1 MTITATKKITIEEY
15 LELEAKSLSKHDY
28 YNGKIFEM
36 AGGTTT
42 HNQLSGK
49 IITQLNIA
57 IDVSEKPYLVYSS
70 DMKIWIDK
78 NKSFVYPDAVTVA
91 HKPEFY
97 NNRRDII
104 TNPLF
109 AVDVISLGSEYHD
122 RGYKFD
128 DYRIFASFE
137 EYLIIY
143 QDRHQVSRFFRQAPD
158 VWHITDYFQLE
169 DRIPLQS
176 MGVKISMQGIYKGV
190 ELEA

>member
-28 YNGKIFEM
+28 YNGQIFEM

-57 IDVSEKPYLVYSS
+57 IDASEKPYLVYSS

-78 NKSFVYPDAVTVA
+78 TKSFVYPDAVTVA
-91 HKPEFY
+91 LKPEFY

-104 TNPLF
+104 TNPLLI
-109 AVDVISLGSEYHD
+109 VEVISPSSEYYD
-122 RGYKFD
+122 RGDKFNQ
-128 DYRIFASFE
+128 YRTLASFE

-143 QDRHQVSRFFRQAPD
+143 QDKHQVSRYFRQAPD

-176 MGVKISMQGIYKGV
+176 MGIEISMQGIYRGV

>member
-28 YNGKIFEM
+28 YNGQIFEM
-36 AGGTTT
+36 VGRTTT

-57 IDVSEKPYLVYSS
+57 IDASEKPYLVYSS

-91 HKPEFY
+91 LKPEFY
-97 NNRRDII
+97 NNRRDVI
-104 TNPLF
+104 TNPLLI
-109 AVDVISLGSEYHD
+109 VEVISPSSEYYD
-122 RGYKFD
+122 RGDKFNQ
-128 DYRIFASFE
+128 YRTLASFE
-137 EYLIIY
+137 EYLIVY
-143 QDRHQVSRFFRQAPD
+143 QDKHQVSRYFRQAPD

-169 DRIPLQS
+169 DQIPLQS
-176 MGVKISMQGIYKGV
+176 MGVEISMQGIYRGV